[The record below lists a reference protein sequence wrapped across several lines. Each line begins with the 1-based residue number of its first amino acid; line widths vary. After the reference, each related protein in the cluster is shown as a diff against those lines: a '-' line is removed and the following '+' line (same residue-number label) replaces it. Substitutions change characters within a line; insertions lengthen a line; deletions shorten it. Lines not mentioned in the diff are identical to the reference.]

1 MRLIDKLEKRLGFL
15 AIENLTTYIVVGQI
29 AIWVMA
35 LVKGDLVGAF
45 REHVDYCFYSFID
58 GKPWTIV
65 SFLFVPRD
73 FSFGGWGMLFTFL
86 SWFMLYSIGS
96 QLERAWGVFR
106 YNVYIL
112 TSLMGVIGTSLIFP
126 YHYMTNY
133 YLLSSIWFAFF
144 ITFPDLPFLFGIKAK
159 WLAVFFAV
167 TTFMEFGGSSN
178 AGRML
183 IVGSLINIPIFFG
196 RDFILKLRSQK
207 RLRTLKAEKHK
218 FESEPFHT
226 CSLCGAT
233 DISHPERDFRYGK
246 EGAICSECVPSRFE
260 D

>member
-1 MRLIDKLEKRLGFL
+1 MRLLDKLEKRLGFL
-15 AIENLTTYIVVGQI
+15 TIQNLTTYIVVGQI
-29 AIWVMA
+29 AIWIMA
-35 LVKGDLVGAF
+35 LAKGDMVGAF
-45 REHVDYCFYSFID
+45 LQHVLYRFDSFID

-65 SFLFVPRD
+65 SFLFVPRNLG
-73 FSFGGWGMLFTFL
+73 FSGFDLIWTLL

-126 YHYMTNY
+126 YSYMTNY

-167 TTFMEFGGSSN
+167 MTFMDFVGSSN
-178 AGRML
+178 VGRML
-183 IVGSLINIPIFFG
+183 ILGSLINIPIFFG
-196 RDFILKLRSQK
+196 RDFVLRLRSQK
-207 RLRTLKAEKHK
+207 RLRTMKAAKQK

-226 CSLCGAT
+226 CTICGAT

-246 EGAICSECVPSRFE
+246 EGGICSECVPPRSE